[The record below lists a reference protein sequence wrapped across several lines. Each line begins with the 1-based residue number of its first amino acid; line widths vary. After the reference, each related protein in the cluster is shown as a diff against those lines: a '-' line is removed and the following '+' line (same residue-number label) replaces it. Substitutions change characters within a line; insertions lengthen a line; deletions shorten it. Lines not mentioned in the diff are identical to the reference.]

1 MGLELH
7 ARKLFE
13 KHIIKS
19 SDIKI
24 KGIIPFSTSV
34 HNFTFDKSKKET
46 LLVFD
51 VQPVKSYIY
60 AALAPTVDFYS
71 ENNMIIFKLIND
83 LAEIH
88 NLKVFIK
95 RKRNSIITS
104 KYK

>member
-1 MGLELH
+1 MASDKLDKLLGLELH
-7 ARKLFE
+7 ARKFLK

-34 HNFTFDKSKKET
+34 HNFTFDKSKKKKT

-71 ENNMIIFKLIND
+71 ENNMIIFLKLD
-83 LAEIH
+83 
-88 NLKVFIK
+88 
-95 RKRNSIITS
+95 
-104 KYK
+104 